1 MGKLILAGE
10 QIAIDRL
17 VKTSDSLTGYLD
29 GREKVCLR
37 GIDWDTFKVTWAG
50 VELTEAAEVTIEA
63 LQQEN
68 GELKSRLEIVE
79 EALLILMDS
88 AK

>member
-1 MGKLILAGE
+1 MGKITVAGDH
-10 QIAIDRL
+10 ITVDRL
-17 VKTSDSLTGYLD
+17 VKTVDSLTGYLE
-29 GREKVCLR
+29 GREKVSLR
-37 GIDWDTFKVTWAG
+37 GIDWATFNVTWTG
-50 VELTEAAEVTIEA
+50 VEPTEGTEVTIEA

-79 EALLILMDS
+79 EALIILMDS

>member
-1 MGKLILAGE
+1 MGKIILAGE
-10 QIAIDRL
+10 HITVDKL
-17 VKTSDSLTGYLD
+17 VKTADSLTGYLD
-29 GREKVCLR
+29 GREKVYLR
-37 GIDWDTFKVTWAG
+37 GIDWDTFKGTWYG
-50 VELTEAAEVTIEA
+50 VEPTEEVAVTIEA

-79 EALLILMDS
+79 EALNQLLDG

>member
-1 MGKLILAGE
+1 MGTLILAG
-10 QIAIDRL
+10 DRITVDKL
-17 VKTSDSLTGYLD
+17 VKTADSLTGYLN
-29 GREKVCLR
+29 GIERVCLR
-37 GIDWDTFKVTWAG
+37 GIDWATFNVTWTG
-50 VELTEAAEVTIEA
+50 VELTEAPEVTIEG

>member
-1 MGKLILAGE
+1 MGKIIIAGDH
-10 QIAIDRL
+10 ITVDKL
-17 VKTSDSLTGYLD
+17 VKTADSLTGYLD

-37 GIDWDTFKVTWAG
+37 GIDWATFKVTWTG
-50 VELTEAAEVTIEA
+50 VELTEATVVTIEA

-79 EALLILMDS
+79 EALIILMDS
-88 AK
+88 AN

>member
-1 MGKLILAGE
+1 M
-10 QIAIDRL
+10 
-17 VKTSDSLTGYLD
+17 
-29 GREKVCLR
+29 
-37 GIDWDTFKVTWAG
+37 TWTG
-50 VELTEAAEVTIEA
+50 VEPTEGTEVTIEA

-79 EALLILMDS
+79 EALIILMDS